1 MAISTRHRKKKKIDL
16 KKLQELVSTL
26 LGNTFYADRSAEDL
40 EAPKK
45 PVQRA
50 EALLDCNFY
59 SETVLI
65 ASQ

>member
-1 MAISTRHRKKKKIDL
+1 MAISTRYLKKKKTDFN
-16 KKLQELVSTL
+16 KLWELVSTP

-50 EALLDCNFY
+50 AALLDCNFC